1 MKRTQYDKISTYFKL
16 NKKSFIIA
24 TITGI
29 IFNGLMA
36 FVPIVQG
43 KLIDAYK
50 EQEDVKY
57 IIYFAIAFLA
67 FVIFIQVNRYF
78 KRYYVRDFYNRM
90 VLQMRTVS
98 FQNLITDDIKEFSN
112 TSKGDIMDKNLSDIK
127 DSAEGV
133 RKILTEVYD
142 SVILMLGYLISMF
155 IMDYKT
161 TLIIC
166 AFLVLSIVVANI
178 MKKLIYKSTSEYKK
192 AFFATKDV
200 TLNSLQNQIYY
211 RGFGVSKSYN
221 QKYRDSQDKLEK
233 KSIKAMILKSSL
245 EPTYQAIALIGLFFV
260 IYMCGMKVMNE
271 TWLIGTFSAYL
282 TTYVLVANKTS
293 KVGKIFNAITT
304 LKVSW
309 KRCSSYLKAKE
320 PSKEIT
326 YPTDKLRLEVNNLT
340 FGFDQ
345 SFVLHNISFHLNKGE
360 TLGVCGMIHSGK
372 STLGAALSGLY
383 DYDGSIKLQG
393 VELKE
398 VRNDLA
404 NNFISYAP
412 SQTEIFNDTIRYNI
426 AFENVEVNKEI
437 HLSYLDEDINS
448 FENKED
454 ELLSHSI
461 ANLSGGQQKRLQIS
475 RGLYNSPKLI
485 VMDDPFNAIDLE
497 MSKKITDNI
506 IKEYKES
513 IFVLINNQKEIL
525 QKMDYIIFLKHDS
538 YIYGTYEEMMKDLDF
553 LKLIGGKQNEC
564 N

>member
-78 KRYYVRDFYNRM
+78 KRYYVRDFSNRM

-166 AFLVLSIVVANI
+166 AFLVLSIVGANI

-200 TLNSLQNQIYY
+200 TLNSLQNEIYY

-320 PSKEIT
+320 PPKEIT

-393 VELKE
+393 VELKK

-426 AFENVEVNKEI
+426 AFENAEVNKEI
-437 HLSYLDEDINS
+437 HMSYLDEDINS

>member
-200 TLNSLQNQIYY
+200 TLNSLQNEIYY

-309 KRCSSYLKAKE
+309 KRCSSHLKAKE
-320 PSKEIT
+320 PPKEIT

-393 VELKE
+393 VEVKE

-426 AFENVEVNKEI
+426 AFENAEVNKEI

>member
-78 KRYYVRDFYNRM
+78 KRYYVRDFSNRM

-112 TSKGDIMDKNLSDIK
+112 ASKGDIMDKNLSDIK

-200 TLNSLQNQIYY
+200 TLNSLQNEIYY

-320 PSKEIT
+320 PPKEIT

-426 AFENVEVNKEI
+426 AFENAEVNKEI
-437 HLSYLDEDINS
+437 YLSYLDEDINS

>member
-78 KRYYVRDFYNRM
+78 KRYYVRDFSNLM

-200 TLNSLQNQIYY
+200 TLNLLQNEIYY

-221 QKYRDSQDKLEK
+221 QKYNDSQDKLEK
-233 KSIKAMILKSSL
+233 KSIKAMIFKSSL

-320 PSKEIT
+320 PPKEIT
-326 YPTDKLRLEVNNLT
+326 YPTDKLSLEVNNLT

-426 AFENVEVNKEI
+426 AFENAEVNKEI
-437 HLSYLDEDINS
+437 HMSYLDEDINS

-525 QKMDYIIFLKHDS
+525 QKIDYIIFLKHDS

-553 LKLIGGKQNEC
+553 LKLIGGKQNGC

>member
-36 FVPIVQG
+36 FVSIVQG

-78 KRYYVRDFYNRM
+78 KRYYVRDFSNRM

-200 TLNSLQNQIYY
+200 TLNSLQNEIYY

-320 PSKEIT
+320 PPKEIT

-426 AFENVEVNKEI
+426 AFENAEVNKEI

>member
-1 MKRTQYDKISTYFKL
+1 MDLRNITKITRNMTLYKNTINRGKEYLNDTEFEMVRYVTKHEERSLVEVANYLNVDKGLVTRMYKKL
-16 NKKSFIIA
+16 V
-24 TITGI
+24 G
-29 IFNGLMA
+29 
-36 FVPIVQG
+36 
-43 KLIDAYK
+43 
-50 EQEDVKY
+50 
-57 IIYFAIAFLA
+57 
-67 FVIFIQVNRYF
+67 
-78 KRYYVRDFYNRM
+78 
-90 VLQMRTVS
+90 
-98 FQNLITDDIKEFSN
+98 
-112 TSKGDIMDKNLSDIK
+112 
-127 DSAEGV
+127 
-133 RKILTEVYD
+133 
-142 SVILMLGYLISMF
+142 LGYLEVKSDENDSRKKIS
-155 IMDYKT
+155 
-161 TLIIC
+161 
-166 AFLVLSIVVANI
+166 VA
-178 MKKLIYKSTSEYKK
+178 T
-192 AFFATKDV
+192 
-200 TLNSLQNQIYY
+200 
-211 RGFGVSKSYN
+211 
-221 QKYRDSQDKLEK
+221 
-233 KSIKAMILKSSL
+233 
-245 EPTYQAIALIGLFFV
+245 P
-260 IYMCGMKVMNE
+260 
-271 TWLIGTFSAYL
+271 
-282 TTYVLVANKTS
+282 
-293 KVGKIFNAITT
+293 
-304 LKVSW
+304 
-309 KRCSSYLKAKE
+309 KAKE
-320 PSKEIT
+320 LPKEIT
-326 YPTDKLRLEVNNLT
+326 YPTDKLSLEVNNLT

-372 STLGAALSGLY
+372 STLEAALSGLY

-398 VRNDLA
+398 ARNDLA

-426 AFENVEVNKEI
+426 AFEDAKVHKEI
-437 HLSYLDEDINS
+437 HMSYLNEDINS

>member
-78 KRYYVRDFYNRM
+78 KRYYVRDFSNRM

-200 TLNSLQNQIYY
+200 TLNSLQNEIYY

-320 PSKEIT
+320 PPKEIT

-426 AFENVEVNKEI
+426 AFENAEVNKEI
-437 HLSYLDEDINS
+437 YLSYLDEDINS

>member
-1 MKRTQYDKISTYFKL
+1 MDLRNITKITRNMTLYKNTINRGKEYLNDTEFEMVRYVTKHEERSLVEVANYLNVDKGLVTRMYKKL
-16 NKKSFIIA
+16 V
-24 TITGI
+24 G
-29 IFNGLMA
+29 
-36 FVPIVQG
+36 
-43 KLIDAYK
+43 
-50 EQEDVKY
+50 
-57 IIYFAIAFLA
+57 
-67 FVIFIQVNRYF
+67 
-78 KRYYVRDFYNRM
+78 
-90 VLQMRTVS
+90 
-98 FQNLITDDIKEFSN
+98 
-112 TSKGDIMDKNLSDIK
+112 
-127 DSAEGV
+127 
-133 RKILTEVYD
+133 
-142 SVILMLGYLISMF
+142 LGY
-155 IMDYKT
+155 
-161 TLIIC
+161 
-166 AFLVLSIVVANI
+166 
-178 MKKLIYKSTSEYKK
+178 
-192 AFFATKDV
+192 
-200 TLNSLQNQIYY
+200 
-211 RGFGVSKSYN
+211 
-221 QKYRDSQDKLEK
+221 
-233 KSIKAMILKSSL
+233 
-245 EPTYQAIALIGLFFV
+245 
-260 IYMCGMKVMNE
+260 
-271 TWLIGTFSAYL
+271 
-282 TTYVLVANKTS
+282 
-293 KVGKIFNAITT
+293 
-304 LKVSW
+304 
-309 KRCSSYLKAKE
+309 
-320 PSKEIT
+320 
-326 YPTDKLRLEVNNLT
+326 LEVNNLT

-398 VRNDLA
+398 ARNDLA

-426 AFENVEVNKEI
+426 AFEDAEVNKEI
-437 HLSYLDEDINS
+437 HMSYLDEDINS

-475 RGLYNSPKLI
+475 RGLYNSPNLI

-525 QKMDYIIFLKHDS
+525 QKIDYIIFLKHDS

>member
-57 IIYFAIAFLA
+57 IIYFAISFLA

-78 KRYYVRDFYNRM
+78 KRYYVRDFSNRM

-166 AFLVLSIVVANI
+166 AFLILSIVVANI

-200 TLNSLQNQIYY
+200 TLNSLQNEIYY

-221 QKYRDSQDKLEK
+221 QKYSDSQDKLEK

-320 PSKEIT
+320 PPKEIT
-326 YPTDKLRLEVNNLT
+326 YPTDKLSLEVNNLT

-426 AFENVEVNKEI
+426 AFENAEVNKEI
-437 HLSYLDEDINS
+437 HMSYLDEDINS

-506 IKEYKES
+506 IKECKES

>member
-320 PSKEIT
+320 PPKEIT

-393 VELKE
+393 VEVKE

-426 AFENVEVNKEI
+426 AFENAEVNKEI

>member
-78 KRYYVRDFYNRM
+78 KRYYVRDFSNRM

-200 TLNSLQNQIYY
+200 TLNSLQNEIYY

-320 PSKEIT
+320 PPKEIT
-326 YPTDKLRLEVNNLT
+326 YPTDKIRLKVNNLT

-412 SQTEIFNDTIRYNI
+412 SQTEIVNDTIRYNI
-426 AFENVEVNKEI
+426 AFEDAEVNKEI
-437 HLSYLDEDINS
+437 HMSYLDEDINS

>member
-1 MKRTQYDKISTYFKL
+1 MKRTQYNKISTYFKL

-78 KRYYVRDFYNRM
+78 KRYYVRDFSNRM

-200 TLNSLQNQIYY
+200 TLNSLQNEIYY

-221 QKYRDSQDKLEK
+221 QKYSDSQDKLEK
-233 KSIKAMILKSSL
+233 KSIKAMIFKSSL

-320 PSKEIT
+320 LPKKIT
-326 YPTDKLRLEVNNLT
+326 YPTDKLSLEVNNLT

-404 NNFISYAP
+404 NNFISYVP

-426 AFENVEVNKEI
+426 AFENAEVKKEI
-437 HLSYLDEDINS
+437 QMSYLDEDINT

-497 MSKKITDNI
+497 MSKNITDNI

>member
-57 IIYFAIAFLA
+57 IIYFAMAFLA

-78 KRYYVRDFYNRM
+78 KRYYVRDFSNRM

-200 TLNSLQNQIYY
+200 TLNSLQNEIYY

-320 PSKEIT
+320 PPKEIT

-360 TLGVCGMIHSGK
+360 TIGVCGMIHSCK

-426 AFENVEVNKEI
+426 AFENAEVNKEI

>member
-1 MKRTQYDKISTYFKL
+1 MDLRNITKITRNMTLYKNTINRGKEYLNDTEFEMVRYVTKHEERSLVEVANYLNVDKGLVTRMYKKL
-16 NKKSFIIA
+16 V
-24 TITGI
+24 G
-29 IFNGLMA
+29 
-36 FVPIVQG
+36 
-43 KLIDAYK
+43 
-50 EQEDVKY
+50 
-57 IIYFAIAFLA
+57 
-67 FVIFIQVNRYF
+67 
-78 KRYYVRDFYNRM
+78 
-90 VLQMRTVS
+90 
-98 FQNLITDDIKEFSN
+98 
-112 TSKGDIMDKNLSDIK
+112 
-127 DSAEGV
+127 
-133 RKILTEVYD
+133 
-142 SVILMLGYLISMF
+142 LGY
-155 IMDYKT
+155 
-161 TLIIC
+161 
-166 AFLVLSIVVANI
+166 
-178 MKKLIYKSTSEYKK
+178 
-192 AFFATKDV
+192 
-200 TLNSLQNQIYY
+200 
-211 RGFGVSKSYN
+211 
-221 QKYRDSQDKLEK
+221 
-233 KSIKAMILKSSL
+233 
-245 EPTYQAIALIGLFFV
+245 
-260 IYMCGMKVMNE
+260 
-271 TWLIGTFSAYL
+271 
-282 TTYVLVANKTS
+282 
-293 KVGKIFNAITT
+293 
-304 LKVSW
+304 
-309 KRCSSYLKAKE
+309 
-320 PSKEIT
+320 
-326 YPTDKLRLEVNNLT
+326 LEVNNLT

-398 VRNDLA
+398 ARNDLA

-412 SQTEIFNDTIRYNI
+412 SQTEIVNDTIRYNI
-426 AFENVEVNKEI
+426 AFENAKVNKEI
-437 HLSYLDEDINS
+437 HMSYLNEDINS

-525 QKMDYIIFLKHDS
+525 QKIDYIIFLKHDS

>member
-200 TLNSLQNQIYY
+200 TLNSLQNEIYY

-271 TWLIGTFSAYL
+271 TCLIGTFSAYL

-320 PSKEIT
+320 PPKEIT

-426 AFENVEVNKEI
+426 AFENAEVNKEI

>member
-78 KRYYVRDFYNRM
+78 KRYYVRDFSNRM

-112 TSKGDIMDKNLSDIK
+112 ASKGDIMDKNLSDIK

-200 TLNSLQNQIYY
+200 TLNSLQNEIYY

-320 PSKEIT
+320 PPKEIT

-345 SFVLHNISFHLNKGE
+345 SFVLHNISFHLYKGE

-426 AFENVEVNKEI
+426 AFENAEVNKEI

>member
-1 MKRTQYDKISTYFKL
+1 MNRPQYDKISTYFKL

-78 KRYYVRDFYNRM
+78 KRYYVRDFSNRM

-112 TSKGDIMDKNLSDIK
+112 ASKGDIMDKNLSDIK

-200 TLNSLQNQIYY
+200 TLNSLQNEIYY

-320 PSKEIT
+320 PPKEIT

-393 VELKE
+393 VELSGL
-398 VRNDLA
+398 RNVLA

-426 AFENVEVNKEI
+426 AFENAEVNKEI
-437 HLSYLDEDINS
+437 YLSYSDEDINS

>member
-78 KRYYVRDFYNRM
+78 KRYYVRDFSNRM

-112 TSKGDIMDKNLSDIK
+112 ASKGDIMDKNLSDIK

-200 TLNSLQNQIYY
+200 TLNSLQNEIYY
-211 RGFGVSKSYN
+211 HGFGVSKSYN

-293 KVGKIFNAITT
+293 KVGKIFNAVTT

-320 PSKEIT
+320 LPKEIT
-326 YPTDKLRLEVNNLT
+326 YPTDKLSLEVNNLT

-398 VRNDLA
+398 ARNDLA

-426 AFENVEVNKEI
+426 AFEDAEVNKEI
-437 HLSYLDEDINS
+437 HMSYLDEDINS

-454 ELLSHSI
+454 EVLSHSI

-475 RGLYNSPKLI
+475 RGLYKSPKLI

-497 MSKKITDNI
+497 MSKNITDNI
-506 IKEYKES
+506 IKAYKES

>member
-78 KRYYVRDFYNRM
+78 KRYYVRDFSNRM

-166 AFLVLSIVVANI
+166 AFLVLSIVGANI

-200 TLNSLQNQIYY
+200 TLNSLQNEIYY

-304 LKVSW
+304 LKVFW

-320 PSKEIT
+320 PPKEIT

-426 AFENVEVNKEI
+426 AFENAEVKKEI
-437 HLSYLDEDINS
+437 QMSYLDEDINT

-497 MSKKITDNI
+497 MSKNITDNI

>member
-200 TLNSLQNQIYY
+200 TLNSLQNEIYY

-320 PSKEIT
+320 PPKEIT

-426 AFENVEVNKEI
+426 AFENAEVNKEI
-437 HLSYLDEDINS
+437 YLSYLDEDINS

>member
-200 TLNSLQNQIYY
+200 TLNSLQNEIYY

-245 EPTYQAIALIGLFFV
+245 EPTYQAISLIGLFFV

-320 PSKEIT
+320 PPKEIT

-426 AFENVEVNKEI
+426 AFENAEVNKEI

>member
-1 MKRTQYDKISTYFKL
+1 LSFSNSSKYPVISITFSIILLAGYISLRLLNVDIIST
-16 NKKSFIIA
+16 KSFI
-24 TITGI
+24 
-29 IFNGLMA
+29 LA
-36 FVPIVQG
+36 F
-43 KLIDAYK
+43 
-50 EQEDVKY
+50 
-57 IIYFAIAFLA
+57 AFLDISEFPSISISTEYKLSSFKLA
-67 FVIFIQVNRYF
+67 LSSIFSI
-78 KRYYVRDFYNRM
+78 
-90 VLQMRTVS
+90 
-98 FQNLITDDIKEFSN
+98 
-112 TSKGDIMDKNLSDIK
+112 
-127 DSAEGV
+127 
-133 RKILTEVYD
+133 
-142 SVILMLGYLISMF
+142 
-155 IMDYKT
+155 
-161 TLIIC
+161 
-166 AFLVLSIVVANI
+166 VLSPIPLLGTFI
-178 MKKLIYKSTSEYKK
+178 ILFRDISSC
-192 AFFATKDV
+192 
-200 TLNSLQNQIYY
+200 
-211 RGFGVSKSYN
+211 GFCVSKAYN

-293 KVGKIFNAITT
+293 KIGKIFNAITT

-320 PSKEIT
+320 PPKEIT

-426 AFENVEVNKEI
+426 ACENAEVNKEI

>member
-43 KLIDAYK
+43 KLMDAYK

-200 TLNSLQNQIYY
+200 TLNSLQNEIYY

-320 PSKEIT
+320 PPKEIT

-426 AFENVEVNKEI
+426 AFENAEVNKEI

>member
-24 TITGI
+24 SITGI

-78 KRYYVRDFYNRM
+78 KRYYVRDFSNRM

-200 TLNSLQNQIYY
+200 TLNSLQNEIYY

-320 PSKEIT
+320 PPKEIT

-393 VELKE
+393 VELKK

-412 SQTEIFNDTIRYNI
+412 SQTEIINDTIRYNI
-426 AFENVEVNKEI
+426 AFENAEVNKEI
-437 HLSYLDEDINS
+437 HMSYLDEDINS

>member
-78 KRYYVRDFYNRM
+78 KRYYVRDFSNRM

-200 TLNSLQNQIYY
+200 TLNSLQNEIYY

-320 PSKEIT
+320 PPKEIT

-426 AFENVEVNKEI
+426 AFENAEVNKEI
-437 HLSYLDEDINS
+437 NLSYLDEDINS

>member
-78 KRYYVRDFYNRM
+78 KRYYVRDFSNRM

-192 AFFATKDV
+192 AFFAIKDV
-200 TLNSLQNQIYY
+200 TLNSLQNEIYY

-320 PSKEIT
+320 PPKEIT

-426 AFENVEVNKEI
+426 AFENAEVNKEI

>member
-200 TLNSLQNQIYY
+200 TLNSLQNEIYY

-320 PSKEIT
+320 PPKEIT

-426 AFENVEVNKEI
+426 AFENAEVNKEI

-461 ANLSGGQQKRLQIS
+461 ANLSGGQQKRLQVS

>member
-200 TLNSLQNQIYY
+200 TLNSLQNEIYY

-320 PSKEIT
+320 PPKEIT

-426 AFENVEVNKEI
+426 AFENAEVNKEI

-506 IKEYKES
+506 IKEYKET

>member
-1 MKRTQYDKISTYFKL
+1 MKRTQYNKISTYFKL

-78 KRYYVRDFYNRM
+78 KRYYVRDFSNRM

-200 TLNSLQNQIYY
+200 TLNSLQNEIYY

-221 QKYRDSQDKLEK
+221 QKYSDSQDKLEK
-233 KSIKAMILKSSL
+233 KSIKAMIFKSSL

-320 PSKEIT
+320 PPKKIT
-326 YPTDKLRLEVNNLT
+326 YPTDKLSLEVNNLT

-372 STLGAALSGLY
+372 SNLGAALSGLY

-404 NNFISYAP
+404 NNFISYVP

-426 AFENVEVNKEI
+426 AFENAEVKKEI
-437 HLSYLDEDINS
+437 QMSYLDEDINT

-497 MSKKITDNI
+497 MSKNITDNI

>member
-1 MKRTQYDKISTYFKL
+1 MKRTQYNKISTYFKL

-78 KRYYVRDFYNRM
+78 KRYYVRDFSNRM

-166 AFLVLSIVVANI
+166 AFLVLSIIVANI

-200 TLNSLQNQIYY
+200 TLNSLQNEIYY

-320 PSKEIT
+320 PPKEIT

-360 TLGVCGMIHSGK
+360 TLGVCGMFHSGK

-393 VELKE
+393 VELKK

-426 AFENVEVNKEI
+426 AFENAEVNKEI
-437 HLSYLDEDINS
+437 HMSYLDEDINS

>member
-1 MKRTQYDKISTYFKL
+1 MQ
-16 NKKSFIIA
+16 
-24 TITGI
+24 
-29 IFNGLMA
+29 
-36 FVPIVQG
+36 
-43 KLIDAYK
+43 
-50 EQEDVKY
+50 
-57 IIYFAIAFLA
+57 
-67 FVIFIQVNRYF
+67 
-78 KRYYVRDFYNRM
+78 
-90 VLQMRTVS
+90 
-98 FQNLITDDIKEFSN
+98 DDS
-112 TSKGDIMDKNLSDIK
+112 
-127 DSAEGV
+127 
-133 RKILTEVYD
+133 EVTAGF
-142 SVILMLGYLISMF
+142 MWQ
-155 IMDYKT
+155 KT
-161 TLIIC
+161 T
-166 AFLVLSIVVANI
+166 
-178 MKKLIYKSTSEYKK
+178 
-192 AFFATKDV
+192 
-200 TLNSLQNQIYY
+200 
-211 RGFGVSKSYN
+211 
-221 QKYRDSQDKLEK
+221 
-233 KSIKAMILKSSL
+233 
-245 EPTYQAIALIGLFFV
+245 
-260 IYMCGMKVMNE
+260 
-271 TWLIGTFSAYL
+271 
-282 TTYVLVANKTS
+282 
-293 KVGKIFNAITT
+293 
-304 LKVSW
+304 
-309 KRCSSYLKAKE
+309 
-320 PSKEIT
+320 
-326 YPTDKLRLEVNNLT
+326 
-340 FGFDQ
+340 
-345 SFVLHNISFHLNKGE
+345 
-360 TLGVCGMIHSGK
+360 
-372 STLGAALSGLY
+372 TLGAALSGLY

-426 AFENVEVNKEI
+426 AFENAEVNKEI

>member
-320 PSKEIT
+320 PPKEIT

-426 AFENVEVNKEI
+426 AFENAEVNKEI